1 MTIIPAPKKTKAAQK
16 STAKKAASKKAAPKK
31 PVKKAVA
38 KKTAPAKKVV
48 AKKVAAKT
56 SAKKTAAKK
65 SAVKK
70 AVAKKVVAK
79 KAAAKK
85 VVAPKKAALKTSAP
99 AKKPVANKTVAPK
112 AAAPKVSAPK
122 KPAKPLSP
130 VEQLLAQVTQIL
142 EDGKAEDIVAI
153 DMTGKSAIAD
163 YMVVATGRSQR
174 QLAAL
179 AEHLR
184 AQLKLGGRRL
194 PQPEGLGQGD
204 WVLLDVGDIIVHL
217 FRPEVRG
224 EYNLE
229 KMWSQPFGAEPTGM
243 EGMVKDHAV
252 PTPHAE
258 RMAEQQVK
266 TFRPDFRGRNSHK
279 PRRR

>member
-1 MTIIPAPKKTKAAQK
+1 MTIIPAPKKTK
-16 STAKKAASKKAAPKK
+16 KATTKKAAPKK
-31 PVKKAVA
+31 PVKKAAA

-48 AKKVAAKT
+48 AKKTA
-56 SAKKTAAKK
+56 AKKTVAKK

-70 AVAKKVVAK
+70 APAK
-79 KAAAKK
+79 KAATKKVAAKK
-85 VVAPKKAALKTSAP
+85 VVAPKKAALKKAAP
-99 AKKPVANKTVAPK
+99 AKKPVAKK

-122 KPAKPLSP
+122 KPSKPLSP

-153 DMTGKSAIAD
+153 DMTGKSAVAD

-229 KMWSQPFGAEPTGM
+229 KMWSQPFDALPTGM

-266 TFRPDFRGRNSHK
+266 IFRPDFRNRNK

>member
-1 MTIIPAPKKTKAAQK
+1 MTIIPAPKKTK
-16 STAKKAASKKAAPKK
+16 KATTKKAAPKK
-31 PVKKAVA
+31 PVKKAAA

-48 AKKVAAKT
+48 AKKTA
-56 SAKKTAAKK
+56 AKKTVAKK

-70 AVAKKVVAK
+70 APAK
-79 KAAAKK
+79 KAPAKKTAVKK
-85 VVAPKKAALKTSAP
+85 VVAPKKVALKTSAP
-99 AKKPVANKTVAPK
+99 AKKSIAKKAAAPK

-122 KPAKPLSP
+122 KPAPKSKGPLSP

-153 DMTGKSAIAD
+153 DMTGKSAVAD

-229 KMWSQPFGAEPTGM
+229 KMWSQPFDALPTGM

-266 TFRPDFRGRNSHK
+266 TFRPDFRNRNK

>member
-1 MTIIPAPKKTKAAQK
+1 MTIIPAPKKTK
-16 STAKKAASKKAAPKK
+16 TVKKAAPKK
-31 PVKKAVA
+31 PVKKTAA
-38 KKTAPAKKVV
+38 KKAAPAKKVV
-48 AKKVAAKT
+48 AKKVAAKKIVAKKAVAKKT
-56 SAKKTAAKK
+56 PVKKSAVKTASVKKTAAKK
-65 SAVKK
+65 I
-70 AVAKKVVAK
+70 VAKKIAT
-79 KAAAKK
+79 KK
-85 VVAPKKAALKTSAP
+85 VVAPKKA
-99 AKKPVANKTVAPK
+99 VAPK
-112 AAAPKVSAPK
+112 AAPKIAAPK
-122 KPAKPLSP
+122 KPSKPLSP

-229 KMWSQPFGAEPTGM
+229 KMWSQPFGAEPSGM
-243 EGMVKDHAV
+243 EGLVKDHAV

-258 RMAEQQVK
+258 RMAERQAK
-266 TFRPDFRGRNSHK
+266 TFRPDFRGRNNHK